1 MLRAMKHAGSLF
13 PSAMRAR
20 VKARAARFLR
30 DRKGAT
36 AVEFAFVAAPFF
48 ILIFAI
54 LEIALIFFASAII
67 EDAVADAARDIRT
80 GNLQTA
86 GQTEEDFRATIC
98 AQIQTVA
105 DCSRLRVDV
114 RTFENFA
121 GTDLDAPVDDDGD
134 LDESGFTFEPGGS
147 QDIVVVRVF
156 YDWQLL
162 GPGAINGLANMP
174 GNRRLISSATAFR
187 NEPYE

>member
-1 MLRAMKHAGSLF
+1 MNWRTSIF
-13 PSAMRAR
+13 TDAMRAR
-20 VKARAARFLR
+20 IKARALRFAG

-80 GNLQTA
+80 GTLQNA

-98 AQIQTVA
+98 TQIGTIA

-114 RTFENFA
+114 RTFENFVGA
-121 GTDLDAPVDDDGD
+121 DMSSPTNDDGD
-134 LDESGFTFEPGGS
+134 LDEEGFTFDPGGS

-162 GPGAINGLANMP
+162 GPGAINGLSNMP